1 MDVPQPDPDHS
12 TSGGTS
18 RSHRRGWLLATILAG
33 LSVVGIGYWLSP
45 STVRSSVALSTA
57 STDALATSRQ
67 VTAYRTASCG
77 CCKGWLDHL
86 RANGFSVKDHVVAD
100 LEAVKSSL
108 NVPGDLASCHTAKV
122 AGFVIEGHVPAE
134 AIDQLLR
141 QRPAVVGIAVPGMP
155 LGSPGMESSLR
166 SESYTVYSFGRDG
179 SRRTFLQI
187 EA

>member
-1 MDVPQPDPDHS
+1 MKLLPTDPDR
-12 TSGGTS
+12 SGPQGAS

-33 LSVVGIGYWLSP
+33 LSVVGVGYWLSP
-45 STVRSSVALSTA
+45 STVRTSLARGAA

-77 CCKGWLDHL
+77 CCKGWLEHL

-108 NVPGDLASCHTAKV
+108 NVPGDLASCHTATL
-122 AGFVIEGHVPAE
+122 AGFVIEGHVPAK

-141 QRPAVVGIAVPGMP
+141 QRPAVAGIAVPGMP
-155 LGSPGMESSLR
+155 LGSPGMESALR
-166 SESYTVYSFGRDG
+166 REAYTVFSFDSDG
-179 SRRTFLQI
+179 SRRPFLQI